1 MYLLM
6 ARLRRMARPLRYR
19 IVNTK
24 TENKAKRMAI
34 TPSTMAVVACLK
46 TKEEDERMSHC
57 LHLILNQTIWNTAEQ
72 LTQKCNGMTQHSLQF
87 LDRSTYTQNTGR
99 GEFEINTNIHTNIQ
113 SSSYRLPL
121 GTVDVARFTASFLV
135 GVFKDDFL
143 PSHHA
148 LRTRGDTMWTVLH
161 AGTYYTLISSLKR
174 KTVMIQSQWQYG
186 VELYIYTVM
195 PLGGSSTPKE

>member
-99 GEFEINTNIHTNIQ
+99 GEFEINTNIHTNRALVIAYPWVQ
-113 SSSYRLPL
+113 LTWHVSQRPSLLGYLKMTSSPPITPSGHEETQCGPSCMLAHTTHWSAP
-121 GTVDVARFTASFLV
+121 
-135 GVFKDDFL
+135 FKE
-143 PSHHA
+143 
-148 LRTRGDTMWTVLH
+148 R
-161 AGTYYTLISSLKR
+161 
-174 KTVMIQSQWQYG
+174 Q
-186 VELYIYTVM
+186 
-195 PLGGSSTPKE
+195 